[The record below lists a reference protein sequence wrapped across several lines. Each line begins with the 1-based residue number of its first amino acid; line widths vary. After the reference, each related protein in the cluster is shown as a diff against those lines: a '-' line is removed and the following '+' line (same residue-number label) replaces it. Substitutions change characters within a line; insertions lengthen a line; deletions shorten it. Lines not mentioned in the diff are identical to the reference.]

1 MAGEVTLQCT
11 LARDNAMVTNTPQMA
26 YVLMEAKP
34 TGAMANVQMPLNFSL
49 VLDRS
54 GSMSGEPLRNL
65 KEAVKEILDRIQPQD
80 IVSISIFDDQAE
92 VVVPSQPVT
101 NAAYLKT
108 VVDGIEDRG
117 GTEMSKGM
125 NLGLAEVQKN
135 LRPDR
140 VSRILLLTDGQT
152 WEDESN
158 CERLAS
164 QAGSIGVP
172 ILALGLGS
180 GDWNAALLDTIA
192 RASGGHSD
200 FIDQPSK
207 IRTVFTQALQSMQA
221 TVVTNAHLTLRLTGG
236 VAPRQVWRVVPL
248 ITKLDHRAI
257 SERDIQVDLGD
268 LEKKQGQSV
277 LAELTVPP
285 RGAGRYRIAQAEIT
299 YDVPAAGLSNE
310 RERADILLNFSP
322 DQALAQQ
329 VNPRVMNIVEK
340 VTAFKLQT
348 QALDE
353 AAMNNL
359 IGATQ
364 KLRAAAT
371 ILLDMGESELAQSA
385 LQEAESLEKGGQ
397 MSAQGTKKLHYETQK
412 LTQKL
417 DGLP

>member
-11 LARDNAMVTNTPQMA
+11 LAREYAMVTNTSQLA

-34 TGAMANVQMPLNFSL
+34 TGAVANVQMPLNFSL

-54 GSMSGEPLRNL
+54 GSMSGEPLSNL
-65 KEAVKEILDRIQPQD
+65 KEAVKQILDRMQPQD

-101 NAAYLKT
+101 NAAHLKA
-108 VVDGIEDRG
+108 VVDGIQDRG

-125 NLGLAEVQKN
+125 NLGLTEVQKN
-135 LRPDR
+135 LHQGR

-164 QAGSIGVP
+164 QAGGMGVP

-180 GDWNAALLDTIA
+180 GDWNSALLDTIA
-192 RASGGHSD
+192 RASGGESD

-207 IRTVFTQALQSMQA
+207 ITSVFSDALQSMQA

-236 VAPRQVWRVVPL
+236 VAPKQVWRVVPL
-248 ITKLDHRAI
+248 ISKLDHRAI
-257 SERDIQVDLGD
+257 SDRDIQVDLGD
-268 LEKKQGQSV
+268 LEKEQGQSV

-285 RGAGRYRIAQAEIT
+285 RGAGRYRIAQADIS
-299 YDVPAAGLSNE
+299 YDVPAAGLTNQ
-310 RERADILLNFSP
+310 RERADILLNFSSDP
-322 DQALAQQ
+322 ALTQQ
-329 VNPRVMNIVEK
+329 NTPRVMNIVEK
-340 VTAFKLQT
+340 VVAFKLQT

-353 AAMNNL
+353 AAVNNVV
-359 IGATQ
+359 GATQ

-371 ILLDMGESELAQSA
+371 ILLDMGEADLAQSA
-385 LQEAESLEKGGQ
+385 LQEAESLEQGRQ
-397 MSAQGTKKLHYETQK
+397 MSSQGTKKLHYETRK

-417 DGLP
+417 DDLP